1 MTLPPRRSKRRLA
14 RHTWGVR
21 AFVAVWP
28 PEAVVRALRALDRPN
43 HPDVRWVTEDRWHVT
58 LAFVG
63 DLDPARLAALAA
75 ALDDAVRRCG
85 PPAAVLG
92 PRTERSGP
100 GVLWVPVDGLDP
112 LAAAA
117 RRAARAAGCP
127 VADEPFLGHLTLARA
142 RGRRRLP
149 SGLAGAQ
156 VSASWTVDEVRLV
169 TSVLEATGARYEVV
183 GAARLV
189 PG

>member
-1 MTLPPRRSKRRLA
+1 M
-14 RHTWGVR
+14 
-21 AFVAVWP
+21 
-28 PEAVVRALRALDRPN
+28 
-43 HPDVRWVTEDRWHVT
+43 T

-63 DLDPARLAALAA
+63 ELEPGRLAALAA
-75 ALDDAVRRCG
+75 ALDDAIPRCG
-85 PPAAVLG
+85 PATAVLG

-100 GVLWVPVDGLDP
+100 GVLWVPVGGLDA

-117 RRAARAAGCP
+117 RRAAGAAGCP
-127 VADEPFLGHLTLARA
+127 VADEQFRGHLTLARA

-149 SGLAGAQ
+149 SALTGAP
-156 VSASWTVDEVRLV
+156 VSASWTVGEVRLV
-169 TSVLEATGARYEVV
+169 TSVLEATGARYEVA